1 MRYEKS
7 TMSNPISSTG
17 RRKTSTALV
26 TLTPG
31 SGKITVNKRPFD
43 EYFGTLS
50 SQNQVLLP
58 FQVTNESKKFDAQ
71 INAKG
76 GGISGQIGAIQ
87 LGIARSL
94 VKINE
99 EHRAA
104 LKAAKLL
111 TRDSRAK
118 ERKKAGQPGARKR
131 FQFSKR

>member
-1 MRYEKS
+1 
-7 TMSNPISSTG
+7 MSESISSTG

-31 SGKITVNKRPFD
+31 SGKIVVNNKPYD

-50 SQNQVLLP
+50 LQNLVILP
-58 FQVTNESKKFDAQ
+58 FQVANEDNNYDVSVS
-71 INAKG
+71 AKG

-99 EHRAA
+99 GHREA